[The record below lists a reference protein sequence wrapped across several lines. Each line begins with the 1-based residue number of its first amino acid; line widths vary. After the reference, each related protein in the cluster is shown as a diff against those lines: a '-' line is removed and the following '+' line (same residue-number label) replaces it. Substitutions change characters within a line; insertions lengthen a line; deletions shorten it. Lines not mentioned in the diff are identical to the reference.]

1 MVVSDLMFRST
12 FGRYNRCAFI
22 VFYSLRW
29 LSIHHL
35 FATSTFVESSVGGVR
50 MWCCSTVMEF
60 SEAVGSTS
68 WKEYEGKDL
77 VMCFNVIL
85 FYVEAVSRAS
95 PRVPNILFLKYENL
109 KRY

>member
-1 MVVSDLMFRST
+1 
-12 FGRYNRCAFI
+12 
-22 VFYSLRW
+22 
-29 LSIHHL
+29 
-35 FATSTFVESSVGGVR
+35 
-50 MWCCSTVMEF
+50 MEF

-95 PRVPNILFLKYENL
+95 PRVPNILFLKYENM